1 MVLAFFTSY
10 AYASSGPAASSN
22 ASAPLVA
29 ETSAAAGTACACC
42 AGSSGPTVERAT
54 VRSGDVQRIEVDVT
68 GAAFVPDRI
77 IAVAGVPIEI
87 VFGRGS
93 GCLAEVVFPDL
104 DVRRDLTAGGAVVRL
119 PALPASE
126 HRFSC
131 GMGMVFGTL
140 VLR

>member
-1 MVLAFFTSY
+1 
-10 AYASSGPAASSN
+10 
-22 ASAPLVA
+22 
-29 ETSAAAGTACACC
+29 
-42 AGSSGPTVERAT
+42 
-54 VRSGDVQRIEVDVT
+54 VRSGDVQRVEVDLS
-68 GAAFVPDRI
+68 GGAFVPDRI

-87 VFGRGS
+87 IFGQGS

-119 PALPASE
+119 PALPAGE

-131 GMGMVFGTL
+131 GMEMVFGTL